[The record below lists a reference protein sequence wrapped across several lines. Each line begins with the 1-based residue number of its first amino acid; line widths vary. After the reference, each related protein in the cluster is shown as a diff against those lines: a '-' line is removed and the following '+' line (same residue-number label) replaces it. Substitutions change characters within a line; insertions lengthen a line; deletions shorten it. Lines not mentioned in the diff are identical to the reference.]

1 MENVPGSG
9 QFVGSQ
15 VNPSGKYI
23 LGEEPDALGQHQMAL
38 FEIDRG
44 TTRFVEHPDGGHYGA
59 AISSPGWLDDHRVL
73 FWSRRDEKAV
83 VFDVRDDSITPVP
96 DLPPAG
102 YGFNAAT
109 GTMLLIEW
117 TREADVWL
125 LRFGGG

>member
-1 MENVPGSG
+1 MQIRPIGLEKDG
-9 QFVGSQ
+9 
-15 VNPSGKYI
+15 
-23 LGEEPDALGQHQMAL
+23 DAGTDPPVERVDGFGPLVARPL

-44 TTRFVEHPDGGHYGA
+44 TTRFVEHPDGGHYGVDF
-59 AISSPGWLDDHRVL
+59 SSPGWLDDHRVL
-73 FWSRRDEKAV
+73 FWSGRDETAV

-96 DLPPAG
+96 DLPAAG